1 MEKNICSIEQ
11 KCCVACT
18 KLFDSGALLLQTRRI
33 DKPMLDRNTVTGWDI
48 CPACK
53 TKIDEGFVILVGCD
67 PDKSTESN
75 GRCQPEDVYRTGEV
89 IFVRDTVARQMFNED
104 VKTVAFVDQQ
114 VVSYLKQ
121 KFDEIS

>member
-1 MEKNICSIEQ
+1 M
-11 KCCVACT
+11 
-18 KLFDSGALLLQTRRI
+18 
-33 DKPMLDRNTVTGWDI
+33 

-53 TKIDEGFVILVGCD
+53 AKIDEGHVILVGCD
-67 PDKSTESN
+67 PNKSTISN
-75 GRCQPEDVYRTGEV
+75 GRSQPENVYRTGEV
-89 IFVRDTVARQMFNED
+89 IFVRETVARQIFNIE